1 MSHHPAIFI
10 SYRRSDAAGYAF
22 ALHRDLCRRFASGAI
37 FFDRQ
42 SIESGDTF
50 RERLRDAVTEC
61 RVVLALIG
69 PEWLQVQNDDG
80 MRRLEDPKDFVRQE
94 ISQAL
99 RLDKKVIPVL
109 FDDKPPPLKK
119 DLPKPLKALADC
131 DALTLR
137 GKLYEYDTQLAE
149 LVRLV
154 GKVPGVPQPLP
165 G

>member
-1 MSHHPAIFI
+1 MSQDPAIFI
-10 SYRRSDAAGYAF
+10 SYRRSDAAGHAR
-22 ALHRDLCRRFASGAI
+22 ALHRDLCRRFASEAI

-50 RERLRDAVTEC
+50 PETLRDAVTES

-69 PEWLQVQNDDG
+69 PEWLQVQNADG

-99 RLDKKVIPVL
+99 GLDKKVIPVL
-109 FDDKPPPLKK
+109 FDDTPPPSKE
-119 DLPKPLKALADC
+119 DLPEPLKALADC

-137 GKLYEYDTQLAE
+137 GKVYEYDSL
-149 LVRLV
+149 
-154 GKVPGVPQPLP
+154 K
-165 G
+165 